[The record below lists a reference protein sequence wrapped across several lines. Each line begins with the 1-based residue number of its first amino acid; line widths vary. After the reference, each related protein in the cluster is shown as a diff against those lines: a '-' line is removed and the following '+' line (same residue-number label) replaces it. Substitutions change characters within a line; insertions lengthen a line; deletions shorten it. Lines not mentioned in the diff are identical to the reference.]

1 MYVRQACGAASL
13 SPTLEKNWM
22 HVYIQKCKRNSE
34 CRFCIMGCPDSWWI
48 IMYQSTPTIGQL
60 KSVGSHGNLSP
71 LFPMNVM
78 VWYFVTTLIRLW
90 PALIVVV
97 KISLQFRR
105 YVQQE
110 SNSRDVVV
118 DNLQGA
124 YTLRVCHI
132 TPIPGS
138 EAPRQWWCAFQVL
151 LLNLPSPQKFILL
164 PSSCPESREWIQD
177 AWGVQIPRSS
187 TALREKGAR
196 QESLKLPDSSISGI
210 LCSSSGDKSML
221 EQGKALGPVSEA
233 IMSLSPLLKL
243 DHFSEAYVGSS

>member
-1 MYVRQACGAASL
+1 M
-13 SPTLEKNWM
+13 
-22 HVYIQKCKRNSE
+22 
-34 CRFCIMGCPDSWWI
+34 
-48 IMYQSTPTIGQL
+48 
-60 KSVGSHGNLSP
+60 
-71 LFPMNVM
+71 
-78 VWYFVTTLIRLW
+78 
-90 PALIVVV
+90 
-97 KISLQFRR
+97 
-105 YVQQE
+105 
-110 SNSRDVVV
+110 V

-124 YTLRVCHI
+124 YTLGVCHI

-138 EAPRQWWCAFQVL
+138 QAPRQWWCAFRVM

-210 LCSSSGDKSML
+210 LCSSSGGKSML

-233 IMSLSPLLKL
+233 IMSLSHLLKT
-243 DHFSEAYVGSS
+243 DHFSEAYVGSF